1 MTENVKPM
9 RRTLFHCYSSNL
21 CAWCHYHNAGLT
33 VRQMRLKQC
42 LGRQCNALEKY
53 EHPIWKYRERIK
65 QLKKE
70 RKAAGL

>member
-9 RRTLFHCYSSNL
+9 RRTIFHSYSSNL
-21 CAWCHYHNAGLT
+21 CAWCHYHNGGLT